1 MRDDEHGR
9 EKQAEKLSYPSCEAE
24 IIPKSDITA
33 RPRTVST
40 KSMVVVSTREAG
52 KKLIAEK

>member
-40 KSMVVVSTREAG
+40 KSMVVVSTRGAG
-52 KKLIAEK
+52 KKINS